1 METDILA
8 VGRLKRFQNYKCGRE
23 FVLNEKIYFLKRY
36 GNIRKGPKANWVSYV
51 NFYSFKL
58 SSNTVKLP
66 MAHCH

>member
-36 GNIRKGPKANWVSYV
+36 GNIRKGPKANGFPMLISLLI
-51 NFYSFKL
+51 SIHL
-58 SSNTVKLP
+58 S
-66 MAHCH
+66 